1 MKNNKYRCQSI
12 RLSRFLYSLGFDKES
27 VINNDKENWL
37 FERSPELQECLDFF
51 FYMRKKLKNQRIK
64 GVNENAN
71 NENGKKMDR

>member
-1 MKNNKYRCQSI
+1 MKKNKFRCESI

-71 NENGKKMDR
+71 NENGKKMDK